1 MLDVLLALYRRSDIF
16 MMLSVD
22 EALQTVPSGEAQ
34 DCSDA
39 MFPCSA
45 RKVAGDADVES
56 AVGAVRHDVN
66 PSSSHGTI
74 VSMQQPER
82 NRGKDG
88 RVMPGHD
95 GEGA

>member
-1 MLDVLLALYRRSDIF
+1 MFFSLYRRSDIF

-22 EALQTVPSGEAQ
+22 EALQTVPVGEAQ
-34 DCSDA
+34 DCPDT

-45 RKVAGDADVES
+45 RKVAGDADVE
-56 AVGAVRHDVN
+56 GAVAVRYDVN

-74 VSMQQPER
+74 VRIQQPGR

-88 RVMPGHD
+88 RVTPGHD